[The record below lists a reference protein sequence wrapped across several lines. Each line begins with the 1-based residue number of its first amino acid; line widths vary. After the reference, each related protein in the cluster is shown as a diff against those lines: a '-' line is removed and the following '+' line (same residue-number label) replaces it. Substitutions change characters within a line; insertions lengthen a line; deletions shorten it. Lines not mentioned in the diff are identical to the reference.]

1 MSERSTSELRP
12 APYITICSDYCC
24 VVVFVDVGSS
34 SSSSSP
40 ILPIFKIINL
50 LILLLLLIIIILMM
64 VVVVIFLFIQTVYR
78 HDNAIDKI
86 VIIGPS
92 IFTSLA

>member
-1 MSERSTSELRP
+1 MMMMMMMMMM
-12 APYITICSDYCC
+12 
-24 VVVFVDVGSS
+24 VVV
-34 SSSSSP
+34 
-40 ILPIFKIINL
+40 
-50 LILLLLLIIIILMM
+50 

-92 IFTSLA
+92 ILTSLA

>member
-24 VVVFVDVGSS
+24 VVVFVDVGS